1 MMGFFPRFRRYCAA
15 SGPASRRVIAAGGLL
30 CALSAVGCEPI
41 IAPGAKVEA
50 TPNAVMALAPYRIQR
65 GDTLEVKFVGTPELN
80 EQAVVRPDGKIAMPY
95 LQDVDVI
102 GLQPAELRDRL
113 VALYKDELRDPEL
126 SVFVRNFA
134 ADRFYVGGEVNHP
147 GEFHAT
153 GKTTVV
159 QALFAAGGTKSSGEL
174 ESVILIRRGDQGE
187 AKVHVLN
194 IENALNA
201 ADPAADVE
209 LAPYDVVYVPPDGI
223 TQIDRWIDSHIK
235 QIIPYSAS
243 ATYFINPGSAAA
255 AAVP

>member
-1 MMGFFPRFRRYCAA
+1 MISIFVRFRLCRTVAEPTK
-15 SGPASRRVIAAGGLL
+15 STIAVGALL
-30 CALSAVGCEPI
+30 CALSAASCEPN
-41 IAPGAKVEA
+41 IAPGATVA
-50 TPNAVMALAPYRIQR
+50 PAPSSVMGLAPYRIQR

-80 EQAVVRPDGKIAMPY
+80 EQAVVRPDGKISMPY
-95 LQDVDVI
+95 LQDVEVV

-113 VALYKDELRDPEL
+113 VGLYKDELREPEL
-126 SVFVRNFA
+126 SVFIRNFA

-174 ESVILIRRGDQGE
+174 ESVILIRRGDRGE

-194 IENALNA
+194 ILNALNA
-201 ADPAADVE
+201 ANPAADVE

-223 TQIDRWIDSHIK
+223 TQIDRWVDSHIK

-243 ATYFINPGSAAA
+243 ATYFINPASAVGT
-255 AAVP
+255 VP